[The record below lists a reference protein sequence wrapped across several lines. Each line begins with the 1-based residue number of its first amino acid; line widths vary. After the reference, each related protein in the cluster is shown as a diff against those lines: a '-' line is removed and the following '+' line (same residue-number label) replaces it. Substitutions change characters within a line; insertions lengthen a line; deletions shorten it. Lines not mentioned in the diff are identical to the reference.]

1 MKLQLHNI
9 LKLATVLF
17 LATSLS
23 SCGYNNMVGMRE
35 GIDKAWADV
44 EAQYQRR
51 ADLIPN
57 LVNTIK
63 GSSEFEQ
70 STLQGVIEARAKA
83 TSVNIS
89 AENLTE
95 ENLKQFEAAQQQ
107 LSSSLSKLLVTVE
120 RYPDL
125 KSTQAYQDLLVQLE
139 GTENRITKARTDFNQ
154 AVGSY
159 NAYIKKFPQVIY
171 SGWFGFQ
178 KKPYFEAKEGTEDA
192 PTVQF

>member
-1 MKLQLHNI
+1 MKLQMRNI

-17 LATSLS
+17 LATFLS

-35 GIDKAWADV
+35 QIDKAWADV

-57 LVNTIK
+57 LVSTIK

-70 STLQGVIEARAKA
+70 STLLGVIEARAKA
-83 TSVNIS
+83 TSVNIN
-89 AENLTE
+89 ADNLTE
-95 ENLKQFEAAQQQ
+95 ENLQQYEAAQQQ

-125 KSTQAYQDLLVQLE
+125 KSTQAYQDLMVQLE
-139 GTENRITKARTDFNQ
+139 GTENRITKARGDFNQ
-154 AVGSY
+154 AVGAF

-192 PTVQF
+192 PTVTF